1 MDIAMINTDES
12 GNQILFEIGNNP
24 PILTGL
30 NKLTQI
36 TLVTILTDPGSD
48 KFDDFGG
55 GLFQL
60 LGLPVNPD
68 DLTDIRS
75 TVSVVIS
82 DSEEQILAE
91 QDDDS
96 LPSSER
102 LTRIELLD
110 VRLSPEFELEVDI
123 SIINEDGEK
132 AFVRL

>member
-1 MDIAMINTDES
+1 MDIAMINTDDT

-36 TLVTILTDPGSD
+36 ALVTILTDPGSD

-55 GLFQL
+55 GLLQL

-68 DLTDIRS
+68 DLTDMRS
-75 TVSVVIS
+75 TVSVVMS
-82 DSEEQILAE
+82 DSQEQMLAE

-96 LPSSER
+96 LPTSER
-102 LTRIELLD
+102 LSRIDLLD
-110 VRLSPEFELEVDI
+110 VRLTSDLELEVDI

-132 AFVRL
+132 AFIRL